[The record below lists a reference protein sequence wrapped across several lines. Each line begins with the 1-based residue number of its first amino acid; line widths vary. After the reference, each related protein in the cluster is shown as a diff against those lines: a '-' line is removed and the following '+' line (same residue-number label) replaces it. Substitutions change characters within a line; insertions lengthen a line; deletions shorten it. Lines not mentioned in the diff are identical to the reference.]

1 MLVIQPQLFLLLI
14 VSKTLKNGLVSLSK
28 LNRYLKIYATVLNQ
42 KTLSRLESLSENL
55 ILNREQNCEAMIQE
69 LINDLEH
76 PTNLNAH

>member
-14 VSKTLKNGLVSLSK
+14 VSKTLKNRLVSLSK

>member
-1 MLVIQPQLFLLLI
+1 
-14 VSKTLKNGLVSLSK
+14 VSKTLKNRLVSLSK